1 MEEGRSRVAGG
12 SGGGR
17 QTEGLW
23 GQTSQSVSVWLAVGP
38 DVLSLTRLPFLS
50 SETQISSCHYPALPS
65 DKRRIQTDLRVRLI
79 VRDGSSS
86 HL

>member
-1 MEEGRSRVAGG
+1 M
-12 SGGGR
+12 

-50 SETQISSCHYPALPS
+50 SEMQISSCPYPGLLC
-65 DKRRIQTDLRVRLI
+65 DKCRIQPGLR
-79 VRDGSSS
+79 G
-86 HL
+86 